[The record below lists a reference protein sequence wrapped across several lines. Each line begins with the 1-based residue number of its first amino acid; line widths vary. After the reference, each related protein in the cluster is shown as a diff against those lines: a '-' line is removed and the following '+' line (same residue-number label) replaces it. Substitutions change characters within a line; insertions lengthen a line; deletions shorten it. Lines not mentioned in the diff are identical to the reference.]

1 MHGIKYCLAMSAVA
15 VGLLVYSQP
24 VLGEVPTAYSTDYQ
38 DGYDVAYPVGYA
50 SGYDSG
56 LTRGRTAGASQ
67 GKTDGF
73 ADGWDV
79 TYQPAFDSA
88 FDAAHPVGE
97 YEGYA
102 TMFPG
107 AAAEGYQ
114 WASEF
119 HRVVTQQYSV
129 NQLLWI
135 DPFTRRWGHPS
146 GWGSG
151 SVFLS
156 HSGILDLSGG
166 VVILS
171 AVEDLSE
178 HYYDKGYDDGY
189 SAGFSF
195 GNQTGYDEAFPIAY
209 AAAYS
214 PAYDRGLVQGE
225 MQGRADG
232 YDEGYDEGWDLGVAA
247 GEADG
252 FTAGADLYMAGGS
265 LGDLRIADY
274 LSAYKNDLAIAAA
287 PAANRASVPEPTAF
301 WIAGIGVLVATCSRR
316 RIV

>member
-1 MHGIKYCLAMSAVA
+1 MSAVA

-24 VLGEVPTAYSTDYQ
+24 VLAEVPTAYSTDYQ

-50 SGYDSG
+50 SGYDAG
-56 LTRGRTAGASQ
+56 LTRGRTAGTSQ
-67 GKTDGF
+67 GKADGF

-88 FDAAHPVGE
+88 FDAARPVGE

-102 TMFPG
+102 DSFPT
-107 AAAEGYQ
+107 AAADGYQ
-114 WASEF
+114 WASEL

-129 NQLLWI
+129 NQPAWV
-135 DPFTRRWGHPS
+135 DPFTKRWGDPR
-146 GWGSG
+146 GWGSVSLVMDAG
-151 SVFLS
+151 FLGG
-156 HSGILDLSGG
+156 SGIGGSGSLFF
-166 VVILS
+166 VS
-171 AVEDLSE
+171 AVEELAKYNYE
-178 HYYDKGYDDGY
+178 RGYDDGY

-195 GNQTGYDEAFPIAY
+195 GDQAGYDETFPIAY
-209 AAAYS
+209 AAAYG

-225 MQGRADG
+225 AQGRADG
-232 YDEGYDEGWDLGVAA
+232 YDEGYDEGWDLGVTA
-247 GEADG
+247 GETDG

-274 LSAYKNDLAIAAA
+274 LSAYRNDLAFVAA
-287 PAANRASVPEPTAF
+287 PAANRVSVPEPTAVL
-301 WIAGIGVLVATCSRR
+301 IAGIGVLAATCSRR